1 MSPRK
6 LSDLDREEIVQL
18 YRTTEETTSTLA
30 NRYGVSS
37 STVSRF
43 LKSQLSD
50 SEYENLIQQK
60 RLARVPGDYAKTS
73 LQLPLDFE
81 QSTSFSSPPPLKQP
95 QEFPKTLDFT
105 LERKYIEKKELEKK
119 DLEKH
124 EVKNDLE
131 KHEVKNDLEP
141 PPPPEIP
148 VFAQTPEV
156 FLEEYLED
164 EVDDLEELDEDD
176 LEELD
181 EDDLEELDE
190 DDLEELDE
198 DDLDALDED
207 DWAYEEEY
215 TLNIPQA
222 LPKNVKVLPLSEANL
237 PKTCYLVIDRS
248 AELITRPLKEF
259 AHLGKIPQEE
269 VQQKTLPVFDN
280 QRIARRFSNRSQ
292 RVIKVPDARILKKTS
307 SYLKA
312 KGITRILIN
321 GQVYSLS
328 PF

>member
-6 LSDLDREEIVQL
+6 LSDLDREEIVSL

-30 NRYGVSS
+30 TRYGVSS

-50 SEYENLIQQK
+50 AEYEALIQQK
-60 RLARVPGDYAKTS
+60 RLARNPSEYSKNAVQISLEFEPDVYESYNSVENKTEEFEETVLEIKKAS
-73 LQLPLDFE
+73 PIKQLETVEKAPEKEVFVKENEIFL
-81 QSTSFSSPPPLKQP
+81 
-95 QEFPKTLDFT
+95 QEFLG
-105 LERKYIEKKELEKK
+105 E
-119 DLEKH
+119 
-124 EVKNDLE
+124 
-131 KHEVKNDLEP
+131 
-141 PPPPEIP
+141 
-148 VFAQTPEV
+148 
-156 FLEEYLED
+156 
-164 EVDDLEELDEDD
+164 EVDEEEDLEEDYDEEDD
-176 LEELD
+176 
-181 EDDLEELDE
+181 
-190 DDLEELDE
+190 
-198 DDLDALDED
+198 
-207 DWAYEEEY
+207 DWEEEAE
-215 TLNIPQA
+215 IA
-222 LPKNVKVLPLSEANL
+222 IAESLPKNVSVKVLPLSEANL

-269 VQQKTLPVFDN
+269 VQEKTLPVFDN

-292 RVIKVPDARILKKTS
+292 RVIKVPDSRILKKTS

-312 KGITRILIN
+312 KGITRLLIN